1 MSANIIDSFFVA
13 LGFKIDDGDL
23 TRFKGE
29 VNKARE
35 SILGL
40 RDVIGGFITG
50 GVAMLAKSFVD
61 TSAKFEDF
69 ETILSG
75 LEGSAE
81 KGKAAME
88 WVSAFAAKTPY
99 ELDGVTDAFV
109 KLKAYGMDPI
119 ANGLLTTLGD
129 TSAAMKKPL
138 MSAVEAIA
146 DAITGE
152 NERLKEFG
160 IKAKKTG
167 DKITYEYTQNGQTM
181 TKSASASNRAQIQ
194 STLQAIWNEKY
205 AGSMDR
211 LSKTWN
217 GMWSNLKDSVTRFKK
232 YVMDDSGIFGAM
244 KESLAKLLERINKA
258 FDNGQVKRFG
268 QWVGIVFAT
277 IAKAGT
283 IAAEV
288 IDWLVEGTVG
298 WEVALSALAAVL
310 AGGFAAAIANTTKL
324 MFGLA
329 RGVFAVNL
337 AAAGWVLLI
346 GAIVAGI
353 ALIVD
358 DYQNWKEGNESLIG
372 SLSKDFPWII
382 DAIHAIEKGFAAV
395 AEFGQRLWAML
406 SPSLGELGRALWTLV
421 STVAQALWPVIK
433 FLFTMWANYLQWILP
448 YIVLI
453 IEGLATGLVGAI
465 NMVIQIFTMLA
476 QTATVV
482 FNSILNAIVG
492 VKDYLSGF
500 IDSITG
506 AIGKVKELVGLGGGD
521 VKVAGA
527 IAQAPALGA
536 LGSPTASGTPS
547 LAGGGVLGKG
557 NDVLNS
563 QQSQVTTNQTSIQA
577 PITVVSPD
585 PTKAGEAVKDTL
597 DRLNKQT
604 TRNGQTAVAL

>member
-13 LGFKIDDGDL
+13 LGFKIDDRDL
-23 TRFKGE
+23 NRFKGE

-35 SILGL
+35 SVIGL
-40 RDVIGGFITG
+40 RDVIGGFLTG

-69 ETILSG
+69 ETILTG

-81 KGKAAME
+81 KGRAAME

-167 DKITYEYTQNGQTM
+167 DKIVYEYTQNGQTM
-181 TKSASASNRAQIQ
+181 TKTASASNRAQIQ
-194 STLQAIWNEKY
+194 ATLQAIWNEKY

-217 GMWSNLKDSVTRFKK
+217 GMWSNLKDSFTRFKK

-244 KESLAKLLERINKA
+244 KESLAKLLERINRA
-258 FDNGQVKRFG
+258 FESGQVKQFG
-268 QWVGIVFAT
+268 MWVGIVFAT
-277 IAKAGT
+277 IAKAG
-283 IAAEV
+283 ALAGGV

-310 AGGFAAAIANTTKL
+310 AGGFAAAMANTVK
-324 MFGLA
+324 MVWGLA
-329 RGVFAVNL
+329 RGIFAVNL

-346 GAIVAGI
+346 GAIIAGV

-358 DYQNWKEGNESLIG
+358 DYQNWKAGNDSLIG
-372 SLSKDFPWII
+372 SLGKDYPWLI
-382 DAIHAIEKGFAAV
+382 DAIRQIEEGFAQV
-395 AEFGQRLWAML
+395 AAFGQRLWSML
-406 SPSLGELGRALWTLV
+406 SPSLGELGGALWNLV
-421 STVAQALWPVIK
+421 TTVGQALWPVVK
-433 FLFTMWANYLQWILP
+433 MLFEAWAAYMQFILP
-448 YIVLI
+448 YVVMF
-453 IEGLATGLVGAI
+453 IEGLAVGLVGAI
-465 NMVIQIFTMLA
+465 NMVIQVFTGLA
-476 QTATVV
+476 NTVTTV
-482 FNSILNAIVG
+482 FNGIVFAIDTVRSY
-492 VKDYLSGF
+492 VMGF
-500 IDSITG
+500 IDTVSG
-506 AIGKVKELVGLGGGD
+506 AINKVKELVGLGGGD

-536 LGSPTASGTPS
+536 SGAPSTSGTPS
-547 LAGGGVLGKG
+547 LASGGVLGKAG
-557 NDVLNS
+557 DTLTS
-563 QQSQVTTNQTSIQA
+563 QQSQVTTNSTSIQA

-585 PTKAGEAVKDTL
+585 PAKAGEAVKGTL
-597 DRLNKQT
+597 DRLHKQT